1 MEKTEILLHT
11 CCGPCA
17 TYTTQHLTTQGFA
30 PVMYFY
36 NPNIH
41 PYREWK
47 KREETL
53 AFFAGQKGI
62 PLIVEDDYDLTGF
75 LRQVVYREEE
85 RCALCYAM
93 RLEKTAVKAKELG
106 YQWFGTTLLIS
117 PYQKIEAIR
126 RTGEE
131 LAREHGLNFYGEDLR
146 PGYPKSRE
154 LSREL
159 GLYRQPYCGCI
170 YSEKERYYKPG

>member
-1 MEKTEILLHT
+1 MKILLHT

-17 TYTTQHLTTQGFA
+17 TYTTEYLAGQGYA
-30 PVMYFY
+30 PVMYYY

-47 KREETL
+47 KRKETL
-53 AFFAGQKGI
+53 AFFAERKEI
-62 PLIVEDDYDLTGF
+62 PLLLEEDYDLTGF
-75 LRQVVYREEE
+75 LRRVVYNEEE
-85 RCALCYAM
+85 RCALCYTM

-106 YQWFGTTLLIS
+106 YKWFGTTLLIS
-117 PYQKIEAIR
+117 PYQNINDIR
-126 RTGEE
+126 RTGEQ
-131 LAREHGLNFYGEDLR
+131 LACEHGLNFYGEDLR

-159 GLYRQPYCGCI
+159 GLYRQSYCGCI
-170 YSEKERYYKPG
+170 YSEKERYYKPAD